1 MDKDTLE
8 AFKLETSRKLLS
20 LGMDFVKSHDIKI
33 VIDDETIFGK
43 YVRADDIRTALHR
56 NPKNVL
62 EMIKVVEIYHF
73 AWAINNGLD
82 N

>member
-1 MDKDTLE
+1 MDKNALE
-8 AFKLETSRKLLS
+8 ALKLETSRKLLS

-33 VIDDETIFGK
+33 VIDDETVFGK
-43 YVRADDIRTALHR
+43 YVRADNVRIALHE

-73 AWAINNGLD
+73 IWAIRAGLD
-82 N
+82 K